1 MREQIRLEQAKTLWE
16 DGLSPEEIAEEM
28 GVKIKTVKVY
38 MSMLGLGYGN
48 PYEKAERAEKE
59 RFVKEW
65 LMATG
70 KINKVIE
77 KEKQAI

>member
-1 MREQIRLEQAKTLWE
+1 MREQIRLETAKTLWE
-16 DGLSPEEIAEEM
+16 GGFSPEEIAEEM

-48 PYEKAERAEKE
+48 PYEKAPKAEKE

-70 KINKVIE
+70 KINKAIE

>member
-1 MREQIRLEQAKTLWE
+1 MREQIRLETAKALWE

-48 PYEKAERAEKE
+48 PYEKAKKAEKE

-65 LMATG
+65 LMATK